1 MSVRFSH
8 ISQGAGMVTWA
19 LRILVAAGLLGS
31 AWVHYDVWRDW
42 ARDSAVVG
50 PMFLVNVVAGAA
62 IALAVLLWR
71 HWLPALAG
79 VGVGAAPRGAFLLS
93 VTVGLFNVREQFQ
106 TPSEVWGVVTEAVC
120 VVFGIA
126 LVMVIRPAR

>member
-1 MSVRFSH
+1 
-8 ISQGAGMVTWA
+8 MVTWA

-50 PMFLVNVVAGAA
+50 PLFLVNVVAGAA

-79 VGVGAAPRGAFLLS
+79 VGFGAATLGAYLLS

-106 TPSEVWGVVTEAVC
+106 TPSEAWGVVTEAVC

-126 LVMVIRPAR
+126 LMMVVRPARRV